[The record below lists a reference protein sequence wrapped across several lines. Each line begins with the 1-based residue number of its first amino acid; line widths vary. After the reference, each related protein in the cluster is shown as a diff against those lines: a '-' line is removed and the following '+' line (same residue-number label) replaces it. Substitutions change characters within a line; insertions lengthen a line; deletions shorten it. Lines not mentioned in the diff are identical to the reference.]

1 MADFSIEQQK
11 AMALAAA
18 RQRAAQA
25 GGGGAPPAAAP
36 PSVLQDVAQ
45 SAPTGLYHGVTG
57 LATLPGNIDDTAMH
71 IGHWLAEKIAGKPLP
86 MPGRL
91 GEGILPTAPQ
101 LEQRLGQD
109 IPALAKL
116 PEAQTGVGKFTE
128 GVASFVPGALAM
140 PAKSVGEVAI
150 NLMKYAVTPE
160 TVGKTA
166 QTGAALVGAS
176 PETQAVAEGVGQMVG
191 SGRGILKDRPAPE
204 AMKLPEVKAA
214 VSDFYTA
221 ADQKGIV
228 VHPDAYNKLVN
239 DVGQIKLSAERHP
252 GSASLVDDIS
262 KMNGSA
268 PDLEEIDWLRQQA
281 NDVLVDGSKGD
292 ARIARQIKTKID
304 GFVNGLQQND
314 LMAGDMTGV
323 PELLQQG
330 RALRVQQ
337 SRMEIIGRAMKTA
350 ENSAVGQSGD
360 MDRALSNE
368 FRKIA
373 NKDYLMSQFTPEQQA
388 AIQEVV
394 NKSRT
399 ERVGAF
405 LEQFANPRSP
415 RTGLIGMGLGGAAS
429 TMMGLGPAI
438 GAAAVPAIG
447 MAGRAIAQ
455 GVTERQAK
463 LAADLAAGGGIRPP
477 WRAARRLPIAA
488 SNTLGNM
495 ATMPPPGR

>member
-1 MADFSIEQQK
+1 M
-11 AMALAAA
+11 
-18 RQRAAQA
+18 
-25 GGGGAPPAAAP
+25 
-36 PSVLQDVAQ
+36 QDVAQ

-86 MPGRL
+86 MPSRL
-91 GEGILPTAPQ
+91 GEGVLPTAPQ

-109 IPALAKL
+109 IPALTKL

-140 PAKSVGEVAI
+140 PAKSAMDVAG
-150 NLMKYAVTPE
+150 NLVKYAVTPE
-160 TVGKTA
+160 AAGKTA
-166 QTGAALVGAS
+166 KTGAALVGAS
-176 PETQAVAEGVGQMVG
+176 PVAQDVAEGIGQIVG
-191 SGRGILKDRPAPE
+191 SGRGVLKDRPSPE
-204 AMKLPEVKAA
+204 AMKLPEVKTA
-214 VSDFYTA
+214 VSDFYNA

-228 VHPDAYNKLVN
+228 VHPDVYNKLVN

-323 PELLQQG
+323 PELLAQG

-337 SRMEIIGRAMKTA
+337 GRMEIIQRAMKTA

-373 NKDYLMSQFTPEQQA
+373 NKDYLMAQFTPEQQA

-394 NKSRT
+394 NKSRS

-477 WRAARRLPIAA
+477 WRAGHRLPIAV

-495 ATMPPPGR
+495 ATMPPAGR